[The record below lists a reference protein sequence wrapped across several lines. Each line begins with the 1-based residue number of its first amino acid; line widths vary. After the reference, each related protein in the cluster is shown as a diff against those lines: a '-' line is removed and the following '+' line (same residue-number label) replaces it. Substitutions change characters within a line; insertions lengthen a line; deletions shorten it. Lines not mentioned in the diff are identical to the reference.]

1 MEDKDI
7 KKVIESILF
16 TWGDPLELNEI
27 SKIVNIKRK
36 KCEELLEEMIEEF
49 NSERGLRIV
58 KMENEYQIGTKPEYF
73 EYIKELNKEKPQRS
87 LSNAALETL
96 SIIAYKQPI
105 IKAEIEYIRGVKCD
119 KALQTLMEKELVDEI
134 GRLERPGRPII
145 YGTTNEF
152 LKLFS
157 IESLEQ
163 LPEIEN
169 IRQDLLKYEQI
180 YEMDDEE

>member
-1 MEDKDI
+1 MSSRQFLH
-7 KKVIESILF
+7 V
-16 TWGDPLELNEI
+16 
-27 SKIVNIKRK
+27 
-36 KCEELLEEMIEEF
+36 
-49 NSERGLRIV
+49 
-58 KMENEYQIGTKPEYF
+58 
-73 EYIKELNKEKPQRS
+73 
-87 LSNAALETL
+87 
-96 SIIAYKQPI
+96 
-105 IKAEIEYIRGVKCD
+105 KAEIEYIRGVKCD
-119 KALQTLMEKELVDEI
+119 KALQTLMEKGLVDEI

-180 YEMDDEE
+180 YETDDEE